1 MFDYYTVKGIFSIYI
16 KELYLYSNSTTP
28 RISAEDAPT

>member
-1 MFDYYTVKGIFSIYI
+1 MYDCYTVKGIFSIYI
-16 KELYLYSNSTTP
+16 KEFYLYSNSTTP